1 MVGSGRGG
9 GGGCVWGGGE
19 GEGVGTTCRT
29 RRGRWWRC
37 ERTPRARH
45 GQVRGAGGGGGGGGR
60 EGGGLRG
67 GGAGRI
73 LRVKRSTEEGY
84 EREGRSY
91 KRVAAEVVSSEGQGV
106 VLKGVEGWEVSLG
119 YMPT

>member
-1 MVGSGRGG
+1 MGG
-9 GGGCVWGGGE
+9 GGG
-19 GEGVGTTCRT
+19 
-29 RRGRWWRC
+29 WWLVPLV
-37 ERTPRARH
+37 EPDAA
-45 GQVRGAGGGGGGGGR
+45 AGGAANGRHAHVTGRYGGRGVQGGGR
-60 EGGGLRG
+60 GGLG
-67 GGAGRI
+67 GWGAGRI

-91 KRVAAEVVSSEGQGV
+91 KRVAAEVVPSEGQGV